1 MGIWHIMLGFL
12 EPQPLPPQALHQIKS
27 SPQSACW
34 GLSLSLSHTHFNHWA
49 IFLRCPN
56 FPKSQP
62 TLFFFSYKTKIK
74 NQKSHCKMLNINH
87 ISRPKKK
94 KKPYFL
100 FFVFSLQV
108 VKALSNISSP
118 KKQKIPPTIHS
129 RLDWLNPSQVS
140 ASFPP
145 SFNLLACNSR
155 FLC

>member
-34 GLSLSLSHTHFNHWA
+34 GLSLSLSHTFQPLGHIPA
-49 IFLRCPN
+49 LPQ
-56 FPKSQP
+56 FPKVS
-62 TLFFFSYKTKIK
+62 THIIFFLIQNK
-74 NQKSHCKMLNINH
+74 NQKSKITLQNAKHQ
-87 ISRPKKK
+87 PYFQTK